1 MIFDKIKIIIPVLNE
16 EKSILKVIN
25 SLPEK
30 YRENVIVVDNGST
43 DGTIELLKKNNIDFI
58 LENKK
63 GYGSACFKGIEFL
76 KKEYPDTEIVVFL
89 DGDYSDYPEEIEDIV
104 NPIIYEDYDFV
115 IGVRKNKNALTIQQ
129 RFGNY
134 LATKLIKIFYNYSY
148 QDLGPFRA
156 IKVKKLLELN
166 MKDRDFGWT
175 VEMQIKAVKNNLK
188 IKEVPVS
195 YRKRIGKSK
204 ISGTIKGTLLA
215 GYKIIFVIFR
225 LLYKNEGRRWKVEG

>member
-1 MIFDKIKIIIPVLNE
+1 MIFDKIKTIIPVLNE

-30 YRENVIVVDNGST
+30 YRKNVIVVDNGST

-76 KKEYPDTEIVVFL
+76 KERYPDTEIVVFL

-115 IGVRKNKNALTIQQ
+115 IGVRKNKDALTIQQ

-156 IKVKKLLELN
+156 IKFRKLLELN

-175 VEMQIKAVKNNLK
+175 VEMQIKVVKNNLK

-195 YRKRIGKSK
+195 YRKRIGQSK

-215 GYKIIFVIFR
+215 GYKIIFVIFK
-225 LLYKNEGRRWKVEG
+225 LLVRSRQPSP

>member
-30 YRENVIVVDNGST
+30 YRKNVIVVDNGST

-225 LLYKNEGRRWKVEG
+225 LLVWERQPST